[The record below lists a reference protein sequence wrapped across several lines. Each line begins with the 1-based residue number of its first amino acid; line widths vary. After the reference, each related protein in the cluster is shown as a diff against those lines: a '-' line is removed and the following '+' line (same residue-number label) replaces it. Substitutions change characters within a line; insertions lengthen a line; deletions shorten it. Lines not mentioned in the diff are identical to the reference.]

1 MDNITGMMER
11 KRALKNNHKT
21 PEGKTVSDSHTSLTE
36 FVLPNDAN
44 TYGNV
49 LGGKVM
55 HLMDLA
61 GAIAAHRHC
70 RKTVVTVS
78 VDSLRFLYPVKVG
91 ALMLMDAV
99 VTRTFK
105 TSMEV
110 QVEVKS
116 EDLLTGEQKKTCSA
130 FLTFVAIDENDK
142 PTSVPRLIPE
152 TNEEWKRYEAAQ
164 KRRERRL
171 ENER

>member
-1 MDNITGMMER
+1 MER
-11 KRALKNNHKT
+11 KRALKNNRKA
-21 PEGKTVSDSHTSLTE
+21 PDGRKVSDSRTSFTE

-44 TYGNV
+44 TYGNI

-78 VDSLRFLYPVKVG
+78 VDSLRFLHPVKVG

-116 EDLLTGEQKKTCSA
+116 EDLLTGDQKRTCSG
-130 FLTFVAIDENDK
+130 FLTFVAIDECGK
-142 PTSVPRLIPE
+142 PTSVPRLMPE
-152 TNEEWKRYEAAQ
+152 TDEEWRRYEAALE
-164 KRRERRL
+164 RRERRL
-171 ENER
+171 DHER

>member
-1 MDNITGMMER
+1 MER
-11 KRALKNNHKT
+11 KIALNKNSKASD
-21 PEGKTVSDSHTSLTE
+21 GKGVADSRTSLTE
-36 FVLPNDAN
+36 LVLPNDAN
-44 TYGNV
+44 IYGNV

-61 GAIAAHRHC
+61 GAVAAHRHC

-78 VDSLRFLYPVKVG
+78 VDSLRFLHPVKVG

-99 VTRTFK
+99 VTRAFK

-130 FLTFVAIDENDK
+130 FLTFVAIDENGR
-142 PTSVPRLIPE
+142 PTSVPPLVPE
-152 TNEEWKRYEAAQ
+152 TDEEWHRFSAALD
-164 KRRERRL
+164 RRERRL
-171 ENER
+171 EDGV

>member
-1 MDNITGMMER
+1 MLER
-11 KRALKNNHKT
+11 KRALKNNREV
-21 PEGKTVSDSHTSLTE
+21 PEGKKVSASRTSLTE

-44 TYGNV
+44 PYGNV

-70 RKTVVTVS
+70 RKNVVTVS
-78 VDSLRFLYPVKVG
+78 VDSLRFLNPVKVG

-99 VTRTFK
+99 VTRTFQ

-110 QVEVKS
+110 QVEVQS
-116 EDLLTGEQKKTCSA
+116 EDLLTGDREKTCSG
-130 FLTFVAIDENDK
+130 FLTFVAIDEQGR
-142 PTSVPRLIPE
+142 PTSVPQILPE
-152 TNEEWKRYEAAQ
+152 TAEDWERYEAAQ

-171 ENER
+171 EHEQ

>member
-1 MDNITGMMER
+1 MDNITGKMER
-11 KRALKNNHKT
+11 KSALNNSQTAPDGRK
-21 PEGKTVSDSHTSLTE
+21 VSDSRTSLTE
-36 FVLPNDAN
+36 LVLPNDAN

-78 VDSLRFLYPVKVG
+78 VDSLHFLHPVRVG
-91 ALMLMDAV
+91 TLMLMEAV

-110 QVEVKS
+110 QVEVKA
-116 EDLLTGEQKKTCSA
+116 EDLLTGEQKRTCSA
-130 FLTFVAIDENDK
+130 FLTFVAIDEKGN
-142 PTSVPRLIPE
+142 PTSVPPLVPE
-152 TNEEWKRYEAAQ
+152 TDEEWRRYEAAQ

-171 ENER
+171 ENGH